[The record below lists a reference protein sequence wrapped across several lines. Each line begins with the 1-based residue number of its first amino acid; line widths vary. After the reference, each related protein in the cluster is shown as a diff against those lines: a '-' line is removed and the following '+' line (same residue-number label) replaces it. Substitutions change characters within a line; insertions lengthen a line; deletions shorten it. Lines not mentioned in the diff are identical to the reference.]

1 MIKLI
6 LKINGEHIEKSV
18 KAASEH
24 FVKMESNCLMEVDI
38 ESYLKD
44 YVSALFI
51 FDSRCFSLK
60 EEHQP

>member
-18 KAASEH
+18 KAASEY
-24 FVKMESNCLMEVDI
+24 FVEMESKSLAEVDI
-38 ESYLKD
+38 EGFLKD

>member
-18 KAASEH
+18 KTASEH
-24 FVKMESNCLMEVDI
+24 FVEMESNCLMEVDI

-44 YVSALFI
+44 YVTALFI
-51 FDSRCFSLK
+51 FDSRCFTVI
-60 EEHQP
+60 EELQP

>member
-6 LKINGEHIEKSV
+6 LQTNAKHIEKSV

-24 FVKMESNCLMEVDI
+24 FVEMESKSLAEVDI
-38 ESYLKD
+38 KGFLKD

-60 EEHQP
+60 EERQP

>member
-1 MIKLI
+1 MSKLI
-6 LKINGEHIEKSV
+6 LQINTKHIEKSI
-18 KAASEH
+18 KSATDH
-24 FVKMESNCLMEVDI
+24 FVEMESKSLAEVDI

-60 EEHQP
+60 EEH